1 MGLAQPVGGDRGAAS
16 VSRFTMAKSA
26 NLGLGSENVFAVGVL
41 AVAIAVYLLFSQEPQ
56 EEVR

>member
-1 MGLAQPVGGDRGAAS
+1 MG
-16 VSRFTMAKSA
+16 KSA
-26 NLGLGSENVFAVGVL
+26 KTRNLGLGSENVLAVGVL